1 MQNLHLCRSLL
12 MSEAS
17 NWRVE
22 SLERRLRG
30 HRNNCNR
37 LMSLGMFR
45 QSTVNQLLLLLLLPF
60 HKTRRR
66 TRGIRTGG
74 RAEFDESLIHLP
86 AEFIVNPD
94 DHCRALPCQ
103 QSLTLFRRPSWR
115 TILLLLL
122 LPRFDDLSLTVAWVG
137 NDAFS
142 ID

>member
-1 MQNLHLCRSLL
+1 MQNLHLCRSL
-12 MSEAS
+12 SAD
-17 NWRVE
+17 E
-22 SLERRLRG
+22 SSVQLKSLGIRLRG

-45 QSTVNQLLLLLLLPF
+45 QSTVNQLLLLLPS

-94 DHCRALPCQ
+94 DHCRVLPCQ

-115 TILLLLL
+115 TILLLL
-122 LPRFDDLSLTVAWVG
+122 PRCDDLSLTVAWVG